1 MFLKAVSKDKSG
13 KNQKIFTIRNINS
26 TRVASRDDLKGEIRT
41 QLQGDIVQSDFD
53 VGFVS
58 AGNSVVSIRNPADL
72 AEVWADIR
80 KGNKVVLW
88 CDGLKVKPSSISN
101 RRKRARESDED
112 ETDEADETCTRSRKK
127 KTKMSAQEEREEK
140 VQSILRKL
148 KDKHGTSFTPM
159 QFRIWSEMH
168 VGGIHSSLEDPPTSS
183 MFVRAGTGKKKGE
196 GNMSMAEALTQ
207 AAVAIS
213 STLSPRSSLPS
224 SQPTGTSPAKLIDSR
239 SKYYKQLSDRNSLK
253 VSGILTEDEYAEE
266 KESVMSLLRKLKAN

>member
-1 MFLKAVSKDKSG
+1 
-13 KNQKIFTIRNINS
+13 
-26 TRVASRDDLKGEIRT
+26 
-41 QLQGDIVQSDFD
+41 
-53 VGFVS
+53 
-58 AGNSVVSIRNPADL
+58 
-72 AEVWADIR
+72 
-80 KGNKVVLW
+80 
-88 CDGLKVKPSSISN
+88 
-101 RRKRARESDED
+101 
-112 ETDEADETCTRSRKK
+112 
-127 KTKMSAQEEREEK
+127 MSAQEEREEK
-140 VQSILRKL
+140 VQSILRKQ

-183 MFVRAGTGKKKGE
+183 MFVRAGTGKKKDE

-239 SKYYKQLSDRNSLK
+239 SKCYKQLSELNSLK
-253 VSGILTEDEYAEE
+253 ASGILTEDEYAEE